1 MHIYFI
7 TFFQKTSCARFFHS
21 VSALKVFNFQRS
33 TEYKLG
39 FVVLPRRFCSPVSF
53 SLQNLPTPITL
64 NAKLGCC
71 FCNYNK
77 PVSLLLKSQQIFFL
91 VPRKN
96 YNWRF
101 ILLHLPTDRNIT
113 LSPFSF

>member
-1 MHIYFI
+1 MHIHFI

-39 FVVLPRRFCSPVSF
+39 FVVLFRRICSPVSF
-53 SLQNLPTPITL
+53 SLQNLPIPITL
-64 NAKLGCC
+64 DAKLDCC

-77 PVSLLLKSQQIFFL
+77 PVSLLLKSRQIFFL

-96 YNWRF
+96 HHRGF
-101 ILLHLPTDRNIT
+101 ILFHLTIDRNIT
-113 LSPFSF
+113 LPPISF